1 MITRIANAG
10 DFAALERDLPIYLC
24 EEFAVIRERW
34 VEPPFRG
41 RGVGRALIDMA
52 VAEMTAVGVCR
63 LRVRAAAG
71 DSDARA
77 LLQRCGFRAG
87 TCEMVKELQ

>member
-1 MITRIANAG
+1 
-10 DFAALERDLPIYLC
+10 
-24 EEFAVIRERW
+24 
-34 VEPPFRG
+34 
-41 RGVGRALIDMA
+41 VGRALIDMA